1 MKFPE
6 YKQIVNLIPGGCPQF
21 LDFRL
26 DADSMKREMR
36 SFREETADK
45 SQGGLYEH
53 YLRCLVEDDPEER
66 PGELVDM
73 RESRGT
79 RPAGSPRP
87 KSFASDY
94 EVSLQ
99 ESLECFKGEWMPLP
113 FLLQLLPL
121 PELLSLWNGRFFSQ
135 YPLSLGTL
143 DPAFSLPGGMCL
155 VQSGLLAAGVVLLT
169 AALHH
174 HSPGE

>member
-113 FLLQLLPL
+113 FLRITARTGPTGKAWSSAVR
-121 PELLSLWNGRFFSQ
+121 PTGRAACACPWRTS
-135 YPLSLGTL
+135 PASGTSSSCST
-143 DPAFSLPGGMCL
+143 PR
-155 VQSGLLAAGVVLLT
+155 
-169 AALHH
+169 
-174 HSPGE
+174 

>member
-53 YLRCLVEDDPEER
+53 YLR
-66 PGELVDM
+66 
-73 RESRGT
+73 
-79 RPAGSPRP
+79 
-87 KSFASDY
+87 
-94 EVSLQ
+94 
-99 ESLECFKGEWMPLP
+99 
-113 FLLQLLPL
+113 
-121 PELLSLWNGRFFSQ
+121 
-135 YPLSLGTL
+135 
-143 DPAFSLPGGMCL
+143 
-155 VQSGLLAAGVVLLT
+155 
-169 AALHH
+169 
-174 HSPGE
+174 